1 MNAILNHLK
10 PRVRYEPICSQVND
24 IWSHWKGVLAT
35 KLPSARICNSCI
47 TNNLCKSMPSIVAKL
62 SLSLYYVL
70 RSLFYS
76 NDAPLTHTHFDGIN
90 HTFQLS
96 IYFRLFF

>member
-35 KLPSARICNSCI
+35 KLPSTRICNSLI
-47 TNNLCKSMPSIVAKL
+47 TNNLCKSMPSIVALLIAIAKTH
-62 SLSLYYVL
+62 SLCPQIPILLKRCTANSHPF
-70 RSLFYS
+70 SW
-76 NDAPLTHTHFDGIN
+76 H
-90 HTFQLS
+90 
-96 IYFRLFF
+96 